1 MLLLPADEAADLAT
15 LPEIFANASI
25 EPEPLRGAFG
35 VCYVAF
41 AGTHEKRYRGE
52 RILEA
57 AASQL
62 RAAAAAHGTGVI
74 DQCVF
79 TDQPERPR
87 PYVQLSLPLRT
98 PLDGAPFVSLC
109 GEYTRRFNRPC
120 KLLFGYMAKAIA
132 AARAPYTAT
141 VFVDTDTFV
150 CDVAPL
156 LVLREQLLSRY
167 DVLVHMPRTTQ
178 GWINS
183 GVLGVRREA
192 AYGWATRWQ
201 HEFTSLDDF
210 GDQLHLLK
218 VLPEMSGGAT
228 FRRGAISA
236 SGETP
241 RAGAGAG
248 PRGGAGGGRGA
259 RGGAGTSGGRGGAR
273 GAGRGKG
280 RGGRGAAAGGGGG
293 GGGGGVGGQGLAGR
307 RLAFGGMSTL
317 RVGELPAELHF
328 RVGGV
333 AEGAAVKLPAL
344 RGPPMLIHSKGLA
357 ALGAF
362 TPFFAERFGSAVA
375 MAGGQGPK
383 RQQLLEAL
391 GGPEPEAK
399 RKGEH
404 ALYSSRALAGF
415 CLMLGDGWTAAS
427 APASRGM
434 AQQPT
439 RRLVLNSN
447 GSCVGCDTLPRL
459 SGAVGVSEGRAPR
472 SDAKPYACAQ
482 LADSCGVEPAAWPA
496 GTERGLPEWFRN
508 G

>member
-156 LVLREQLLSRY
+156 LVLRGAVALQ
-167 DVLVHMPRTTQ
+167 
-178 GWINS
+178 
-183 GVLGVRREA
+183 VRCA
-192 AYGWATRWQ
+192 GSHAT
-201 HEFTSLDDF
+201 HHAGL
-210 GDQLHLLK
+210 DQLGRPGRAARGSLRLGHAVAARVHK
-218 VLPEMSGGAT
+218 P
-228 FRRGAISA
+228 RRLWRPASPPQGA
-236 SGETP
+236 SGDEP
-241 RAGAGAG
+241 GDEWWRDLQ
-248 PRGGAGGGRGA
+248 A
-259 RGGAGTSGGRGGAR
+259 RRHQR
-273 GAGRGKG
+273 
-280 RGGRGAAAGGGGG
+280 
-293 GGGGGVGGQGLAGR
+293 
-307 RLAFGGMSTL
+307 
-317 RVGELPAELHF
+317 
-328 RVGGV
+328 
-333 AEGAAVKLPAL
+333 
-344 RGPPMLIHSKGLA
+344 
-357 ALGAF
+357 
-362 TPFFAERFGSAVA
+362 
-375 MAGGQGPK
+375 K
-383 RQQLLEAL
+383 R
-391 GGPEPEAK
+391 
-399 RKGEH
+399 
-404 ALYSSRALAGF
+404 
-415 CLMLGDGWTAAS
+415 
-427 APASRGM
+427 
-434 AQQPT
+434 
-439 RRLVLNSN
+439 
-447 GSCVGCDTLPRL
+447 
-459 SGAVGVSEGRAPR
+459 
-472 SDAKPYACAQ
+472 
-482 LADSCGVEPAAWPA
+482 
-496 GTERGLPEWFRN
+496 
-508 G
+508 